1 MTEPHAGPTGG
12 APQTQASHPPAAE
25 RATKTASSPSA
36 SAEVPRGARGV
47 SAAAV
52 SSDDAPAGPEELAM
66 AELFADLRSASPA
79 CGPLRAA
86 LEAAAGGQPVGRRAL
101 SALLAA
107 LG

>member
-1 MTEPHAGPTGG
+1 M
-12 APQTQASHPPAAE
+12 
-25 RATKTASSPSA
+25 
-36 SAEVPRGARGV
+36 